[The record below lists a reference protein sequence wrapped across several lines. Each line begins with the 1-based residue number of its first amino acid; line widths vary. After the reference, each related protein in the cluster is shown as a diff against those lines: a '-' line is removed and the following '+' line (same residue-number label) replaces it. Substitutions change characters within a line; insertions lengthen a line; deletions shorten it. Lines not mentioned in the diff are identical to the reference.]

1 MLVKDVMTRKVI
13 SVQPQA
19 TLSQTIDV
27 MMRWNV
33 SGLPVVSEDGSLVGI
48 ISEGDLLRRPEI
60 GTEGPRAGWLESLFR
75 AGHAAEVYAH
85 SHGRRVDEIMTT
97 NVVTVREDDRLEDA
111 ARRMEKH
118 GIKRLPV
125 VRDDKIVGIISRA
138 DFVHVLAGFV
148 RPAYED
154 QPVSDQ
160 TIKAAIEAELKA
172 EPWAPADTVSVEVK
186 DGVVDL
192 NGVLTDEAQ
201 RNAVRII
208 AENTDGVTAVR
219 DNLSWVEP
227 ITGFVAPPP
236 GRNGEDPVAR

>member
-1 MLVKDVMTRKVI
+1 MRVKDAMTRKVI
-13 SVQPQA
+13 SVLPQA

-27 MMRWNV
+27 MMRSNV
-33 SGLPVVSEDGSLVGI
+33 SGLPVVGEDGSLVGI

-75 AGHAAEVYAH
+75 PGHAAEAYAR

-97 NVVTVREDDRLEDA
+97 HVVTAREDERLEDV
-111 ARRMEKH
+111 ARRMEKYD
-118 GIKRLPV
+118 IKRLPV
-125 VRDDKIVGIISRA
+125 VRDDKVVGIISRA
-138 DFVHVLAGFV
+138 DFVRALAGFV
-148 RPAYED
+148 RPSYED
-154 QPVSDQ
+154 QPVRDQ

-172 EPWAPADTVSVEVK
+172 EPWAPVETVSVEVR
-186 DGVVDL
+186 DGIVEL
-192 NGVLTDEAQ
+192 NGVLTDETL

-208 AENTDGVTAVR
+208 AENTDGVTAVH

-236 GRNGEDPVAR
+236 ERSGEGPVAQ